1 MNKFLFLYSFL
12 LCGISA
18 HSQEISIIPQPN
30 SITINKDSFSRTNN
44 FLVEQKGGDLA
55 NEIVFFYD
63 MIDLIP
69 KSNEEAMSKVVLEID
84 PNLKIAESYELR
96 ITESKIQISGADSHG
111 VFYGLQTLKQIALQ
125 NQNSGLQGLVVKDAP
140 RFSYRGMH
148 LDVGRHFF
156 DVDYIKTYID
166 LIASHKMNRF
176 HWHLTE
182 DQGWRIEIKK
192 YPKLT
197 EVAAFRKETIMGRW
211 SSRSTRNPS
220 YDQKPYG
227 GYYTQ
232 DEVKEIVQYA
242 ADRHIIVI
250 PEIEM
255 PGHALAAISA
265 YPNLGNTGKQYEVAT
280 RWGVFPQIYA
290 PKEETF
296 QFLEDVLTEVMALFP
311 SEYIH
316 IGGDEAPKKQWEE
329 SDFAQQLIREKGLAD
344 EHELQSYFIKRIE
357 GFLNENGRSIIGW
370 DEILEGGVAP
380 NATVMSWRGV
390 SGGIAAAKAGHQVI
404 MTPTDACY
412 FDYYQAEP
420 TEFEPLAIGG
430 FLPVEF
436 VYNYEPVPSVLSSK
450 EGKYILGAQGNLW
463 SEYIKT
469 PEQAN
474 YMILPR
480 MTALSE
486 VVWSSKEA
494 RDYPSFVKRLQ
505 VFQETYKD
513 LGVNYAQHLFIQDE

>member
-1 MNKFLFLYSFL
+1 
-12 LCGISA
+12 
-18 HSQEISIIPQPN
+18 
-30 SITINKDSFSRTNN
+30 
-44 FLVEQKGGDLA
+44 VEQKGGDLA

-316 IGGDEAPKKQWEE
+316 IGGDEAPKKTV
-329 SDFAQQLIREKGLAD
+329 
-344 EHELQSYFIKRIE
+344 
-357 GFLNENGRSIIGW
+357 
-370 DEILEGGVAP
+370 GG
-380 NATVMSWRGV
+380 
-390 SGGIAAAKAGHQVI
+390 K
-404 MTPTDACY
+404 
-412 FDYYQAEP
+412 
-420 TEFEPLAIGG
+420 
-430 FLPVEF
+430 
-436 VYNYEPVPSVLSSK
+436 
-450 EGKYILGAQGNLW
+450 
-463 SEYIKT
+463 
-469 PEQAN
+469 
-474 YMILPR
+474 
-480 MTALSE
+480 
-486 VVWSSKEA
+486 
-494 RDYPSFVKRLQ
+494 
-505 VFQETYKD
+505 
-513 LGVNYAQHLFIQDE
+513 

>member
-1 MNKFLFLYSFL
+1 MKKFLFLYSVL
-12 LCGISA
+12 ISSIYSY
-18 HSQEISIIPQPN
+18 SQEISIIPQPN
-30 SITINKDSFSRTNN
+30 SLQINKGSFARTSN
-44 FLVEQKGGDLA
+44 FLVEQKGGDLS
-55 NEIVFFYD
+55 NEVLFFYD

-69 KSNEEAMSKVVLEID
+69 SSNREGVSKLVLEID
-84 PNLKIAESYELR
+84 SNLPIAESYELK
-96 ITESKIQISGADSHG
+96 ISESKIEISGADSHG
-111 VFYGLQTLKQIALQ
+111 VFYGLQTLKQIVLQ
-125 NQNSGLQGLVVKDAP
+125 SEDSGLQALTIEDAP
-140 RFSYRGMH
+140 RFAYRGMH

-156 DVDYIKTYID
+156 DVDYIKTYLD

-232 DEVKEIVQYA
+232 DEVREIVQYA
-242 ADRHIIVI
+242 ADLHITVI

-265 YPNLGNTGKQYEVAT
+265 YPSLGNTEEQYEVAT

-296 QFLEDVLTEVMALFP
+296 QFLQDVLTEVMALFP

-329 SDFAQQLIREKGLAD
+329 SDFAQDLIREKGLAD

-357 GFLNENGRSIIGW
+357 DFLNKNGRSIIGW

-380 NATVMSWRGV
+380 NATVMSWRGI

-420 TEFEPLAIGG
+420 TEYEPLAIGG

-436 VYNYEPVPSVLSSK
+436 VYNYEPVPNVLSPK
-450 EGKYILGAQGNLW
+450 EEKYILGAQGNLW

-474 YMILPR
+474 YMVLPR

-494 RDYPSFVKRLQ
+494 RDYQSFVKRLQ
-505 VFQETYKD
+505 IFQEIYRD
-513 LGVNYAQHLFIQDE
+513 LGVNYAQHLFTPDE